1 MIKEPHAEETVTGI
15 QVTWLSVSKR
25 IKVAAGRGPAGT
37 SGAPAQRDGDHRER
51 LPRDK
56 CPETES
62 CVPTNTKRDRTER
75 EPEISA
81 VSGGIKQTAMWSK
94 MGQKSSL
101 TILVKELNDIQS
113 AASRPDTAGSG
124 SCTEWR
130 CNMVR
135 GSGEGE
141 REEAPG
147 VGEGQQPGRRP
158 GGGGRRSVLQH
169 RLVALEHTLGNFRSS
184 ALQRHLRE
192 REHRRAGSTS
202 FHFYARPSTCRKRFW
217 RTNQCRRCPLWDMKP

>member
-15 QVTWLSVSKR
+15 QVTRLSVSKR

-51 LPRDK
+51 LPRHK

-147 VGEGQQPGRRP
+147 VGEGQRPGRRP
-158 GGGGRRSVLQH
+158 GGASLSSS
-169 RLVALEHTLGNFRSS
+169 ASPRSS
-184 ALQRHLRE
+184 GTHTGKLLELCTSETPERE

-202 FHFYARPSTCRKRFW
+202 FHFYARPSTCRKNSDR
-217 RTNQCRRCPLWDMKP
+217 